1 MAALLAQYLVNGVLT
16 GGLYA
21 CLAVGFSLV
30 WGVLSVVNM
39 LHGSMVVLG
48 AYICILGVQQ
58 FGLPL
63 YVVAPLACVSL
74 FLFGYVVQ
82 RGLINRVVAQPILI
96 SLTLT
101 FGLELIVNNLLLY
114 FVGATPRSLVLNFG
128 TIEYFGLRAPGA
140 RVGGMLVACVLTLML
155 YWLLH
160 HSKLGRAI
168 IAVRMDRHA
177 AALMG
182 IRIPQIYALTFGI
195 GALMAG
201 AAGCAMALIYPTSPM
216 MSGVYLGKAF
226 IICVLGGLGSVPGA
240 IVGGLVLGIV
250 EGIGTITFG
259 PQWAT
264 SLGFVMMMAVIV
276 LFPSGL
282 AGKKGFE

>member
-1 MAALLAQYLVNGVLT
+1 MLGQYVVNGVLM

-30 WGVLSVVNM
+30 WGVLNVVNM

-48 AYICILGVQQ
+48 VYFCIYGVQK

-63 YVVAPLACVSL
+63 YAVVPLVCGGL
-74 FLFGYVVQ
+74 FIFGYAIQ

-96 SLTLT
+96 TLTLT
-101 FGLELIVNNLLLY
+101 FGLELVVNNIMLEV
-114 FVGATPRSLVLNFG
+114 FSATPQSLASN
-128 TIEYFGLRAPGA
+128 YGA
-140 RVGGMLVACVLTLML
+140 LAFAGVRVPVVRVGGMLVAGVLTLL
-155 YWLLH
+155 LWWLLR
-160 HSKLGRAI
+160 HSKVGRAI

-201 AAGCAMALIYPTSPM
+201 AAGCAMALIYPVTPM
-216 MSGVYLGKAF
+216 MSDEFLGKAF
-226 IICVLGGLGSVPGA
+226 VICVLGGLGSVPGA
-240 IVGGLVLGIV
+240 IIGGLVLGIA
-250 EGIGTITFG
+250 EGIGTLALG
-259 PQWAT
+259 PQWAG
-264 SLGFVMMMAVIV
+264 SVGFLLMMAVIV